1 MFDTTFKLIYTYF
14 MRQRW
19 IIFIIVLASLF
30 TFFTPVV
37 NAQEKIQEVV
47 INADEVIDRDY
58 LTAGEDVKIYGTING
73 DLYVAG
79 GNVALDGTVNGDL
92 LIAGGNVS
100 IEGTVSQDVR
110 AAGGQIMISGEIGR
124 NLTVMG
130 GNIRLSENGQVN
142 GSIIGAGGNLV
153 LKGPVGGDVYLGTGN
168 LEIDNQIDGNVQTW
182 VGRLAVSP
190 QATITGNLTYW
201 SSQEA
206 SIQEG
211 AEITGEITQKEPKV
225 SGIKDEDVEKFAQQ
239 FERQAPKI
247 RAGFNFFKFIS
258 SLIIGLLLVK
268 LYPNFVKRGIK
279 QLQENPWAGLGIGF
293 AFLFVTPIA
302 LILVMITLIGLP
314 LAAVL
319 GFIYGLSI
327 YLAKFLITLWGGNW
341 ILKKIGNQPSPS
353 WSMVVG
359 LALFHLLI
367 LVPLINFWIKL
378 FTMLFGLGVLVNT
391 CRQTYTLAR
400 KEKIY

>member
-1 MFDTTFKLIYTYF
+1 MFDTSPELLYTSF

-19 IIFIIVLASLF
+19 VIFTAVLVSLF
-30 TFFTPVV
+30 AFLTPTVS
-37 NAQEKIQEVV
+37 AQEEVQEVI
-47 INADEVIDRDY
+47 INADEIINRDY

-79 GNVALDGTVNGDL
+79 GNVTLDGTVNGDL

-100 IEGTVSQDVR
+100 LEGTVSQDVR

-124 NLTVMG
+124 NLTVIG
-130 GNIRLSENGQVN
+130 GNIRLSENGQVD
-142 GSIIGAGGNLV
+142 GSVVGAGGNLV

-190 QATITGNLTYW
+190 QAVITGDLTYW

-211 AEITGEITQKEPKV
+211 AEITGEVTQKEPKV
-225 SGIKDEDVEKFAQQ
+225 SGVKEEDVQKFAEQ
-239 FERQAPKI
+239 FGKQAPKI
-247 RAGFNFFKFIS
+247 RAGFSFFRFIS
-258 SLIIGLLLVK
+258 SLIVGLLLIK
-268 LYPNFVKRGIK
+268 FYPNFAKNGLE
-279 QLQENPWAGLGIGF
+279 QLQEKPWASLGIGF
-293 AFLFVTPIA
+293 AFLFLTPIV
-302 LILVMITLIGLP
+302 LVTVMITLIGLP
-314 LAAVL
+314 LAMVL
-319 GFIYGLSI
+319 GFIYGLSL
-327 YLAKFLITLWGGNW
+327 YFAKFLITLWAGKW
-341 ILKKIGNQPSPS
+341 ILNKVGSESSLGWAMLI
-353 WSMVVG
+353 G
-359 LALFHLLI
+359 LAVFNLLI
-367 LVPLINFWIKL
+367 LIPFISFWVKL

-391 CRQTYTLAR
+391 CRQTYILAR

>member
-1 MFDTTFKLIYTYF
+1 MRRDWLIFTTILI
-14 MRQRW
+14 
-19 IIFIIVLASLF
+19 SLF
-30 TFFTPVV
+30 TFFTPSVT
-37 NAQEKIQEVV
+37 AQEDIQEA
-47 INADEVIDRDY
+47 IIKADEVIDRDY

-79 GNVALDGTVNGDL
+79 GNVTLDGTINGDL

-110 AAGGQIMISGEIGR
+110 AAGGQIMISGEIDR

-130 GNIRLSENGQVN
+130 GNIRLSENGQIG
-142 GSIIGAGGNLV
+142 GSIVGAGGNLV

-168 LEIDNQIDGNVQTW
+168 LEIDNQIDGNVQAW
-182 VGRLAVSP
+182 VGRLGVSP
-190 QATITGNLTYW
+190 QSVITGDLTYW

-211 AEITGEITQKEPKV
+211 AEITGKVTQKEPKV
-225 SGIKDEDVEKFAQQ
+225 SGLKEEDVEKFTQQ
-239 FERQAPKI
+239 FGKQAPKI
-247 RAGFNFFKFIS
+247 RAGFTLFKFIS

-268 LYPNFVKRGIK
+268 LYPNFVKRGMK
-279 QLQENPWAGLGIGF
+279 QLQENPWASLGIGF
-293 AFLFVTPIA
+293 AFLFLTPIV

-327 YLAKFLITLWGGNW
+327 YLAKFLIVLWGGNW
-341 ILKKIGNQPSPS
+341 LLKKIGNQPSPS
-353 WSMVVG
+353 WSMVIG

-367 LVPLINFWIKL
+367 LIPLVSFWVKL